1 MWSGH
6 SCPLPLTYAREK
18 LGKAFEKADWER
30 AALKGSFVEGHDF
43 SRAVKPPKTSRASGL
58 RSRPCVSRTCG
69 CPIATARGKTRGPA
83 ESGTDE

>member
-43 SRAVKPPKTSRASGL
+43 SRAVKPLKTSRASA
-58 RSRPCVSRTCG
+58 PAV
-69 CPIATARGKTRGPA
+69 ATLCFAHMRVPHRNSAWENAWP
-83 ESGTDE
+83 S